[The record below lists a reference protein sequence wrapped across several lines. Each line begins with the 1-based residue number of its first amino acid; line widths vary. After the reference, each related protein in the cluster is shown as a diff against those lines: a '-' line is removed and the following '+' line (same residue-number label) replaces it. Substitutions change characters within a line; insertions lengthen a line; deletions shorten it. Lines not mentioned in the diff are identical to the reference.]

1 MLQDMEMRLSYTG
14 MNLEK
19 YLQMTNT
26 SIDLL
31 REQYK
36 DSAYNRV
43 KTQLVLEALVKAEAI
58 VVTDEDR
65 EKEYEKMAEQYK
77 MNVEDIKK
85 TFGTNTEQMDYSIQV
100 QKTIDMLMNEAVIV
114 EKVIDQDK
122 EEKNKEEKS
131 EDSED

>member
-1 MLQDMEMRLSYTG
+1 
-14 MNLEK
+14 
-19 YLQMTNT
+19 MTNT

-65 EKEYEKMAEQYK
+65 ERIRKMAEQYK

-114 EKVIDQDK
+114 ERSLIRIKRRRIRK
-122 EEKNKEEKS
+122 KKRGL
-131 EDSED
+131 